1 MNKQI
6 VIICVGSPMDAQ
18 ILAQQ
23 IARGEFDI
31 TGLTSKQ
38 KPEFKSDQQ
47 LTTEIVDAA
56 LSQFI
61 EKLNKAEK
69 KTGRCSLFRRC
80 EDYLQQDRS
89 FAIQL
94 KEMLGACTVNGINI
108 EDLLDEYELSF
119 LPGLL

>member
-23 IARGEFDI
+23 IAKGEFDI
-31 TGLTSKQ
+31 TGLTGIQ
-38 KPEFKSDQQ
+38 KPEFKSDRQ

-80 EDYLQQDRS
+80 EDYLQQDRP
-89 FAIQL
+89 FATQL
-94 KEMLGACTVNGINI
+94 KEMLSACVANGINI
-108 EDLLDEYELSF
+108 EDMLDEYELSF